1 MVFYFFSA
9 HMHKVRSDEAQ
20 NTTVKELSEIHSSI
34 PAVFTADFRSTL
46 ELVVNDLIHQLFGD
60 SAVMI
65 CQIVTSLSGV
75 EQFFL
80 DIFFN
85 ITCVNR
91 QREFLSWVIR

>member
-1 MVFYFFSA
+1 MV
-9 HMHKVRSDEAQ
+9 
-20 NTTVKELSEIHSSI
+20 
-34 PAVFTADFRSTL
+34 
-46 ELVVNDLIHQLFGD
+46 LVANDLIHQLFGD

-80 DIFFN
+80 DIFLN
-85 ITCVNR
+85 ITYVNR

>member
-1 MVFYFFSA
+1 MV
-9 HMHKVRSDEAQ
+9 
-20 NTTVKELSEIHSSI
+20 
-34 PAVFTADFRSTL
+34 
-46 ELVVNDLIHQLFGD
+46 LVANDLIHQLFGD

-85 ITCVNR
+85 ITYVNR
-91 QREFLSWVIR
+91 QREFLSWVIRLSQSPLEHHMLLKIFVVYSNTILL

>member
-34 PAVFTADFRSTL
+34 PAVFTAGFRS
-46 ELVVNDLIHQLFGD
+46 VANVLIHQLFGD

-65 CQIVTSLSGV
+65 CRIVTSLSGV

-80 DIFFN
+80 DIFF
-85 ITCVNR
+85 
-91 QREFLSWVIR
+91 